1 MSSNGDPV
9 VSVVVVKDVVVVV
22 ASEDNEGDM

>member
-9 VSVVVVKDVVVVV
+9 VSVVVVKDAVVVV